1 MFQKQV
7 LLLSLLIQRIFD
19 GSIAIRILENVRI
32 NKNIRFTIRTTKML
46 QYFLITKSKFMH

>member
-19 GSIAIRILENVRI
+19 GSVAIRILENVRI
-32 NKNIRFTIRTTKML
+32 NKDIRFTIITTKML
-46 QYFLITKSKFMH
+46 QYFLITNSKFMH

>member
-19 GSIAIRILENVRI
+19 GSVAIRILENVRI

>member
-32 NKNIRFTIRTTKML
+32 NKNIRFTIITTKML

>member
-19 GSIAIRILENVRI
+19 GSVAIRILENVRI
-32 NKNIRFTIRTTKML
+32 NKDIIFTIITTKML

>member
-19 GSIAIRILENVRI
+19 GSVAIRISENVRI
-32 NKNIRFTIRTTKML
+32 NKDIRFTIITTKML